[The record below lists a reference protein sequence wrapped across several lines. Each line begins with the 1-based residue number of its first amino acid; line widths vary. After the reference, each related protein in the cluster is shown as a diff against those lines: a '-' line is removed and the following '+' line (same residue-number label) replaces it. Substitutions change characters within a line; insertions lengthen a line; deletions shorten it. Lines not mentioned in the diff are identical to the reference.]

1 MLKDCEQTVPAVYSF
16 CLHMPTLADNKF
28 ARRDYEILDEVETG
42 LELLGIEVKPI
53 RGGQMKLKGS
63 FVKIV
68 GGALVLINGFIPKY
82 DKAAGG
88 SVAVTYDPYRTRRL
102 LVHKKELRKLS
113 DALDTRGYTLVPLS
127 VYTRGRLIKLKV
139 AIARG
144 RKTHE
149 KREVLKQRDI
159 ERDIRRELK
168 R

>member
-1 MLKDCEQTVPAVYSF
+1 
-16 CLHMPTLADNKF
+16 MPTLSDNKF
-28 ARRDYEILDEVETG
+28 ARRDYEVLDEVEAG
-42 LELLGIEVKPI
+42 LELLGMEVKPI
-53 RGGQMKLKGS
+53 RAGQMKLKGS

-88 SVAVTYDPYRTRRL
+88 SAAVAYDPYRTRRL
-102 LVHKKELRKLS
+102 LVHKKELKKLS

-127 VYTRGRLIKLKV
+127 VYTHGRLIKLKV

-149 KREVLKQRDI
+149 KKDVLKQRDI
-159 ERDIRRELK
+159 ERDVRRELK
-168 R
+168 QR